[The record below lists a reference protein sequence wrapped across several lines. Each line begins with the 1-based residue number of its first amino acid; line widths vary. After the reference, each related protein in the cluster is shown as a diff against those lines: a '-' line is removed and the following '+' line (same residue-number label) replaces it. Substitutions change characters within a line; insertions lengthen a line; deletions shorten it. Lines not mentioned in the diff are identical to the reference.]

1 MTVTLSASYDQ
12 YLQEDTVTKI
22 KQLIEEDCFDL
33 EAALE
38 FVDEHGE
45 SDFVRFYEE
54 YVDLG
59 ENYSY
64 EAVDAYLTIY
74 DVSDLEDFS
83 GRYIGEYCSAARMAQ
98 DYFEDETDRLDYRIS
113 VDWDETGNYLL
124 NHDVD
129 NVGEHY
135 FRCDY

>member
-98 DYFEDETDRLDYRIS
+98 DYFENETDRLDYRIS

>member
-38 FVDEHGE
+38 FVYEHGE

-113 VDWDETGNYLL
+113 VDWNETGNYLL

>member
-22 KQLIEEDCFDL
+22 KQLTEEDCFDL

-98 DYFEDETDRLDYRIS
+98 DYFENETDRLDYRIS

>member
-98 DYFEDETDRLDYRIS
+98 DYFEGETDRLDYRIS
-113 VDWDETGNYLL
+113 VDWNETGNYLL